1 MHFRHGD
8 LLLEQ
13 INEISTETKPRPDGV
28 LAHGTSTGHSHRL
41 IGGQVLEAEGAI
53 YFQIAEPG
61 AKVVHEEHNTI
72 DLPIGNYMVT
82 RQRQF
87 NPYDRVITEVQD

>member
-13 INEISTETKPRPDGV
+13 ITEIPTETNPRPDGV
-28 LAHGTSTGHSHRL
+28 LAYGTTTGHSHRL
-41 IGGQVLEAEGAI
+41 IGGQVLEAEGTI
-53 YFQIAEPG
+53 YLQIAEPG
-61 AKVVHEEHNTI
+61 AKVVHEEHSPI
-72 DLPIGNYMVT
+72 DLPVGNYIVV